1 MSAASVKRS
10 ILVTGGSGFIGRNL
24 AEQLAD
30 DYAVLAPSRAEFD
43 LLNDDQVRDY
53 MRANRVD
60 VVVHS
65 ATKPGH
71 RNAPDPTGLVAA
83 NLRMFFN
90 LMRNR
95 DCFGRMICMGSGA
108 VYDMAHYEPKMPEAY
123 FGAHMPADEHG
134 FSKYVQAHAIAQ
146 EQGIVELRVFGVFGK
161 YEDYAIRFISNAI
174 CKALLDLPI
183 TLRQDRLFD
192 YVSIDDL
199 VRVTRA
205 FIDRE
210 PALKAYNV
218 TPDRA
223 VGLLE
228 IAELVRDVSGTDVPI
243 VVGAPGRG
251 VEYSGDNA
259 RLRAELPG
267 FAFTPL
273 ESAVRDLHSWYAAN
287 IDSIDRS
294 ALLVDK

>member
-1 MSAASVKRS
+1 
-10 ILVTGGSGFIGRNL
+10 VTGGSGFIGRNL
-24 AEQLAD
+24 AEQFAG
-30 DYAVLAPSRAEFD
+30 DYVVLSPSRVEFD
-43 LLNDDQVRDY
+43 LLDDDQVRAY
-53 MRANRVD
+53 LRANPVD

-83 NLRMFFN
+83 NLRMYFN

-108 VYDMAHYEPKMPEAY
+108 VYDMRHYEPKMPEGY
-123 FGAHMPADEHG
+123 FDTHVPIDEHG
-134 FSKYVQAHAIAQ
+134 FSKYVQAHSIAAS
-146 EQGIVELRVFGVFGK
+146 EGVVELRVFGVFGR

-199 VRVTRA
+199 VSVTRA
-205 FIDRE
+205 FIDQE
-210 PALKAYNV
+210 PAHKVYNV

-228 IAELVRDVSGTDVPI
+228 IADLVRGVSGKDVPI

-251 VEYSGDNA
+251 LEYSGDNT

-267 FAFTPL
+267 FEFTPI
-273 ESAVRDLHSWYAAN
+273 ESAVRDLYAWYAAN
-287 IDSIDRS
+287 LSSIDRS
-294 ALLVDK
+294 ALFVDK